1 MQFNIQLSMKRIA
14 LLSIVLLL
22 TQGLVAQ
29 KSKTETTKA
38 KARQYS
44 YELKYRAYTMG
55 VEKQDTSYSIVR
67 FSNERTTKKD
77 LMDFGG
83 QKLIRGLAT
92 ETYFVDYEKSEYA
105 LQLEY
110 EDGEVFFTKTSF
122 PKKDMTKKGEEKI
135 NGYKCE
141 KYTTSINSNSI
152 EIWVTKDLGIDA
164 TPMAQFSS
172 LGGVM
177 VKYVRNGSS
186 VYELAQVKKEKK
198 GVRYEN
204 MTPSP
209 NAKELTYRELDNVS
223 KEKMIITTKIF
234 DKARVHWGDT
244 TKHLGDMQL
253 DSLVHFAGGTI
264 VLKKVNI
271 EALPSHYQLF
281 AELTTQSA
289 GDAYD
294 RTGSV
299 FVIPQDKEKTFYDAL
314 SKGIDQVPFFTSKK
328 GSKYQGMTLTEDY
341 TPVVELIRFFT
352 PFGVGHFNDR
362 LKIDGLQWEKEVYYK
377 QEITDL
383 TKVLRGEVLIG
394 VFIGNYDGGGHLV
407 SLDIKAYP
415 GGYSGEVDDLSEQ
428 FFLPLFNTCNVMEM
442 AGQNYPHFFDTDS
455 LCVTF
460 ELPEGVKNLR
470 LRYITTG
477 HGGWGGGDEFNPK
490 ENTILL
496 DNERIYSFTPWR
508 EDCGRYREW
517 NPVSGNF
524 WNGMSS
530 SDLSR
535 SGWCPGTATQAVYIN
550 LGDLQAGKHTLKV
563 AIPQGKAEGGSFSAW
578 SVSGVLLGE
587 FE

>member
-67 FSNERTTKKD
+67 FSNERTTKND

-122 PKKDMTKKGEEKI
+122 PKMDMTKKCEEKI

-152 EIWVTKDLGIDA
+152 EIWITKDLGIDA

-209 NAKELTYRELDNVS
+209 KAKELTYRELDNVS
-223 KEKMIITTKIF
+223 KEKMVITTKIF
-234 DKARVHWGDT
+234 EDERVHWGDT
-244 TKHLGDMQL
+244 TKISGDIPL
-253 DSLVHFAGGTI
+253 DSVVHFAGGTI
-264 VLKKVNI
+264 VLKKVRL
-271 EALPSHYQLF
+271 ESLPEHYQIF
-281 AELTTQSA
+281 AELTTKSS

-299 FVIPQDKEKTFYDAL
+299 FIIPTEKEKSLYDAL
-314 SKGIDQVPFFTSKK
+314 TKGIDAVPYFTSSK
-328 GSKYQGMTLTEDY
+328 GAKYQAMCLTDDFM
-341 TPVVELIRFFT
+341 PVVELIRFFT
-352 PFGVGHFNDR
+352 PFGVGYFND
-362 LKIDGLQWEKEVYYK
+362 LLNIDGLEWEEDVFYK
-377 QEITDL
+377 QEVTDL
-383 TKVLRGEVLIG
+383 AKLLRGEVLVG
-394 VFIGNYDGGGHLV
+394 VFIGNYDGGGHKV
-407 SLDIKAYP
+407 SLDLKAYP
-415 GGYSGEVDDLSEQ
+415 GDYVGGESKLENQ
-428 FFLPLFNTCNVMEM
+428 WLLPLFNTCNVMEM

-455 LCVTF
+455 LTIEFDV
-460 ELPEGVKNLR
+460 PEGVKNIR

-490 ENTILL
+490 V
-496 DNERIYSFTPWR
+496 NEVLIDGKKVLAYTPWR
-508 EDCGRYREW
+508 SDCARYREW

-524 WNGMSS
+524 WNGVSS

-535 SGWCPGTATQAVYIN
+535 SGWCPGTATQPVYVN
-550 LGDLQAGKHTLKV
+550 LDGLTAGKHTLKV
-563 AIPQGKAEGGSFSAW
+563 AIPQGQAEGGSFSAW
-578 SVSGVLLGE
+578 SVSGVLIGE
-587 FE
+587 KE